1 MLESSGPEHGQI
13 GPYRIVS
20 RLGSGGMGEVYRASD
35 TRLGREVAIKVLL
48 PAVADDPERIGRF
61 RREARVAAS
70 LNHPNI
76 AAIYG
81 FEDVGESH
89 FLVMELVEGRSLADR
104 LKAGPLPIDE
114 ALGIAEQIAAGL
126 EAAHDAGVVHRDL
139 KPSNVVLTPDG
150 KAKILDFGVAKA
162 MDEDPRAQPLEH
174 SPTLSANFT
183 SPGMMVGT
191 VPYMS
196 PEQARGRPVDKRSDI
211 WSLGCVLYEC
221 LTGRRAFDGETS
233 TDVLAKILERD
244 PGWESLPS
252 RTPPRVRELVQRCLE
267 KDLRRRIRDAGDVR
281 IELER
286 AREARE
292 WTSTGAVPAVEPAR
306 RFSPSLSFSLA
317 GLALAIAVAAIVF
330 ATGAGFRLPG
340 TSHDAAPRNAPGIPL
355 RVDVTD
361 PDLTRYPGSDGV
373 SLAIAN
379 DGQSVAYVGSAPGRV
394 WWESEI
400 CLRRADEV
408 HVTQRV
414 PPPVRGYGVSN
425 PFFSPDG
432 KWLAFTSTGLYKVSL
447 SGGRTI
453 PIVENLSTGGV
464 KGAVWTDR
472 GIVFSPAAKAG
483 LFLVGEDGGVPEL
496 LTVPDASKGEVSHRW
511 PAALPDGRHLLF
523 TIKKEGITSFDQAEI
538 AVLDLEAKSWTT
550 IIRGGT
556 FARYLPTGHIVY
568 ARAGSI
574 VAVPYDLRSSK
585 VTGPPFTV
593 LSNVMTEP
601 GSGAAQIA
609 VAADAGA
616 LAYVPG
622 GPNIRREEFVWL
634 DHHGT
639 VTPLGAP
646 LAPYYDSKLS
656 PDGARIAATSF
667 GATDTVVVYD
677 IARGSSMQP
686 KTEGNT
692 SLISWHPDGRQLL
705 VSSDREGGEQRLY
718 LTDSDGTG
726 AMRRVPLDVPGMEAR
741 LLVKTPDGVELIY
754 RDQGLLYLSRI
765 DGGSPPR
772 RLSGPAELNVTR
784 PSLSPDGRWLAYDCE
799 VAGRQEVFVRPFPSG
814 NGTWQI
820 SRGGGVEPQWSA
832 RGDEI
837 LFQRDNGS
845 TDRWLMSA
853 RVTPTPSAI
862 SAAAPVELAK
872 LPSGVQLSGFHAD
885 GQRVLAIRPVAPQYA
900 GDRVLEIVN
909 WLEQVRAKASGR

>member
-1 MLESSGPEHGQI
+1 MLEEI

-48 PAVADDPERIGRF
+48 PAVASDPERMGRF

-81 FEDVGESH
+81 FEEFDESH

-114 ALGIAEQIAAGL
+114 TLGIVEQVAGGL
-126 EAAHDAGVVHRDL
+126 EAAHDAGIVHRDL
-139 KPSNVVLTPDG
+139 KPSNVVLTSDG

-162 MDEDPRAQPLEH
+162 LEDDARSLPLEH

-196 PEQARGRPVDKRSDI
+196 PEQARGRPVDRRSDI
-211 WSLGCVLYEC
+211 WALGCLLYEC
-221 LTGRRAFDGETS
+221 LTGRRAFDGDTS

-244 PGWESLPS
+244 PSWEALPA

-267 KDLRRRIRDAGDVR
+267 KDVRRRIRDAGDVR

-292 WTSTGAVPAVEPAR
+292 WTSTGAVLAVSTQR
-306 RFSPSLSFSLA
+306 RFPPSLLWGIA
-317 GLALAIAVAAIVF
+317 GLTAAVAIAGIAF
-330 ATGAGFRLPG
+330 GTGAAFRSSG
-340 TSHDAAPRNAPGIPL
+340 TSNRGTQRSTTGIPL
-355 RVDVTD
+355 RLDVTD
-361 PDLTRYPGSDGV
+361 PDVLRYPGSDSASV
-373 SLAIAN
+373 AIAN
-379 DGQSVAYVGSAPGRV
+379 DGQSVAYVGVAPGKV

-414 PPPVRGYGVSN
+414 PPPAKGYGVSN

-432 KWLAFTSTGLYKVSL
+432 KWLGFTSTGIYKVSL

-453 PIVENLSTGGV
+453 PVVENVSVGGV

-472 GIVFSPAAKAG
+472 GIVYSPAAKAG
-483 LFLVGEDGGVPEL
+483 LYRVGEDGGAPEP

-538 AVLDLEAKSWTT
+538 AVLDLETKSWTT
-550 IIRGGT
+550 IIQGGS
-556 FARYLPTGHIVY
+556 FGRYLPTGHIAY
-568 ARAGSI
+568 ARGGSI
-574 VAVPYDLRSSK
+574 VAVPYDVRSSK
-585 VTGPPFTV
+585 VTGPAFTV

-601 GSGAAQIA
+601 GSGAAQFA

-622 GPNIRREEFVWL
+622 GPNIQRGELVWL
-634 DHHGT
+634 DRHGT
-639 VTPLGAP
+639 FTPVGAP
-646 LAPYYDSKLS
+646 LAPYYDPRLS
-656 PDGARIAATSF
+656 PDGNRIAATSF

-677 IARGSSMQP
+677 ITRGSSVP
-686 KTEGNT
+686 AKSEGNT
-692 SLISWHPDGRQLL
+692 ALISWHPDGRQLL

-718 LTDSDGTG
+718 LVDADGTG
-726 AMRRVPLDVPGMEAR
+726 AMRRVPLDIPGMDAR
-741 LLVKTPDGVELIY
+741 SLVRIQDGA
-754 RDQGLLYLSRI
+754 GLLYQLESGLYISRI
-765 DGGSPPR
+765 DGAPSR
-772 RLSGPAELNVTR
+772 QRLSGPGETDATR
-784 PSLSPDGRWLAYDCE
+784 PALSPDGEWLAYDSN
-799 VAGRQEVFVRPFPSG
+799 VAGRQEVFVRPFPTG
-814 NGTWQI
+814 NGSWQI
-820 SRGGGVEPQWSA
+820 SRGGGVVARWSP

-837 LFQRDNGS
+837 LYQRDNGS
-845 TDRWLMSA
+845 TDRWLMSS
-853 RVTPTPSAI
+853 RITPTAAVI
-862 SAAAPVELAK
+862 SARAPVELMK
-872 LPSGVQLSGFHAD
+872 LPSGLQLSEFHPD
-885 GQRVLAIRPVAPQYA
+885 GQRMLGLRPVAPEYA
-900 GDRVLEIVN
+900 GDRVIEIVN
-909 WLEQVRAKASGR
+909 WLDQVQAKAPGR